1 MSVMTE
7 TRPLVSDNDEVLA
20 GHVASDVRFRPE
32 DSPFKTLI
40 VDVTHRCNMQ
50 CKNCYIPNR
59 AIPDMNA
66 GYLYDVLARLPHR
79 TRVRIVGAEP
89 TMRADLPE
97 LIHNVRKLG
106 HLPILLSNGL
116 KLSRMSYLKELK
128 DAGLRF
134 LYLSMNGGTSDE
146 MYLAVDE
153 LACAEKKLAALENA
167 CSLNLYVALGM
178 ILVRDLNAPQI
189 GALYHHVRGMRPV
202 RELNLRS
209 VGPMGRYIDLEPY
222 SLDELEAL
230 CFAHTGATRAEATK
244 YHRRDYHTTFNLDR
258 LQIQLTQWPDLG
270 SLKRGRLAPD
280 GMIEPFFEHVMANE
294 GGY

>member
-1 MSVMTE
+1 MTTSLAPE
-7 TRPLVSDNDEVLA
+7 PLVADSASILSD
-20 GHVASDVRFRPE
+20 HVASAVRFRPE

-50 CKNCYIPNR
+50 CRNCYIPNR
-59 AIPDMNA
+59 TIPDMNA
-66 GYLYDVLARLPHR
+66 DFLYDVLARLPHR
-79 TRVRIVGAEP
+79 TRIRIVGAEP

-97 LIHNVRKLG
+97 LIMRVRKLG

-116 KLSRMSYLKELK
+116 KLARMSYLEELK

-134 LYLSMNGGTSDE
+134 LYLSMNGGLDDE
-146 MYLAVDE
+146 MYLEVDE

-167 CSLNLYVALGM
+167 CKLNLYVALGM

-189 GALYHHVRGMRPV
+189 GVLYHHVKNRRAV

-209 VGPMGRYIDLEPY
+209 VGPMGRYIDLAPY
-222 SLDELEAL
+222 ALDELEAL
-230 CFAHTGATRAEATK
+230 CFEHTGATREQATK
-244 YHRRDYHTTFNLDR
+244 YHRRDYHTTFNLGR

-270 SLKRGRLAPD
+270 SLKRGRLTPD
-280 GMIEPFFEHVMANE
+280 GTIEPFFEHVMANE